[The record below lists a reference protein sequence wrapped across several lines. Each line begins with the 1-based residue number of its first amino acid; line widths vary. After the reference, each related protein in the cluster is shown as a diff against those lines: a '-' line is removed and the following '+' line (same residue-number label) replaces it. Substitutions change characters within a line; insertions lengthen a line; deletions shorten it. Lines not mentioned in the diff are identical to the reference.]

1 MEPDDVTDFLDMKHS
16 DYNSLFDAI
25 ERVCG
30 DHPGWEPEEAYEYLC
45 TREEPRHESH
55 NEH

>member
-45 TREEPRHESH
+45 TREEPRHEH
-55 NEH
+55 AL